1 MNCPLCNAENQPDSR
16 FCRRCAT
23 PLQTLDGGAIDET
36 LTFEKRPAALARGS
50 LFAGRYEIIEELGK
64 GGMGRVYKV
73 FDQKIKEVIALKLI
87 HPEISVSDQAIDRF
101 RNELR
106 YARKIGHRHV
116 GRMFDLGE
124 ENGQFYITM
133 EYVEG
138 ENLKSFIRRSGH
150 LTPRKAISLAKQVC
164 EGLSEAHR
172 LGVVHRD
179 LKPQNIMIDH
189 EGSARIMDFGIAR
202 FTSAE
207 GITGSGVM
215 IGTPEYMSPEQV
227 ETGSVD
233 KRADVYALGVVLY
246 EMVTGHVPFAGDT
259 PLAVLIKHKSETP
272 RSPQDSNPLVS
283 LAVTRIILKCL
294 EKDRARRYQS
304 AEELYAD
311 LTKAEK
317 GMLQAEK
324 DALTRT
330 IPISSRIGRRWLWPV
345 VGMIA
350 LGACAFIIWKQW
362 LRKDAAPAAV
372 HLTVPEKDIGLTRWP
387 PSLEKP
393 GSRPEEPSGSRT
405 ESGRSILSLLSPES
419 LKQLSQKELQELLNF
434 EKHMA
439 SIKTAIPDVPV
450 ISQTWDSATRK
461 IREGQKLREEG
472 RIEEAIK
479 RRQEGQ
485 EQMQSLLGMVADRE
499 KALAARSQLAETKT
513 RVRAMGLDR
522 GNMLYRVASRRE
534 ADAEDAFDKGD
545 FSGSRTLNF
554 VLEKIFLLSSQC
566 REPEDCT
573 KGLAEL
579 VGGMKKKAEQSV
591 LVKPDP
597 WLFKMAK
604 ESEEEAPPALAKN
617 DYEGAAEA
625 YIRAAFLYQKII
637 DQAP

>member
-23 PLQTLDGGAIDET
+23 PLQTLEGGAIDET
-36 LTFEKRPAALARGS
+36 LTFERRPAALARGT

-172 LGVVHRD
+172 LGVIHRD

-207 GITGSGVM
+207 GFTGSGVM

-233 KRADVYALGVVLY
+233 KRADIYALGVVLY

-259 PLAVLIKHKSETP
+259 PLAVLVKHKSETP

-283 LAVTRIILKCL
+283 MAVTRVILKCL

-304 AEELYAD
+304 AEELYTD

-317 GMLQAEK
+317 GMPQAEK
-324 DALTRT
+324 GTLTRA
-330 IPISSRIGRRWLWPV
+330 IPISIRIGRRWLWPV
-345 VGMIA
+345 AGMIA
-350 LGACAFIIWKQW
+350 VGACAFIIWNQW
-362 LRKDAAPAAV
+362 LRKDTSRAAV
-372 HLTVPEKDIGLTRWP
+372 HAIIPEKQIGLIKQP
-387 PSLEKP
+387 PSLGKP
-393 GSRPEEPSGSRT
+393 ASRPEETSGSRT
-405 ESGRSILSLLSPES
+405 EAGRTILSLLSPES
-419 LKQLSQKELQELLNF
+419 LKQLSQKEFQELLDF

-439 SIKTAIPDVPV
+439 NIKTAIPDVPV
-450 ISQTWDSATRK
+450 ISQTWDNANRK
-461 IREGQKLREEG
+461 IREGQRLREEG

-485 EQMQSLLGMVADRE
+485 EQMQSLLTLVAERE
-499 KALAARSQLAETKT
+499 KALAAKSQLAETKT
-513 RVRAMGLDR
+513 RVRARGLDK
-522 GNMLYRVASRRE
+522 GNLLFRVASRRE
-534 ADAEDAFDKGD
+534 ADAEDAFNKGD
-545 FSGSRTLNF
+545 FSGSRALTF
-554 VLEKIFLLSSQC
+554 VLEKVFRLSSQC

-573 KGLAEL
+573 KRLAEM
-579 VGGMKKKAEQSV
+579 VEGMKKEAEQSV
-591 LVKPDP
+591 PAKPDP

-604 ESEEEAPPALAKN
+604 ESEEKAQPALTKN
-617 DYEGAAEA
+617 DSEEAAEA

-637 DQAP
+637 DQGT